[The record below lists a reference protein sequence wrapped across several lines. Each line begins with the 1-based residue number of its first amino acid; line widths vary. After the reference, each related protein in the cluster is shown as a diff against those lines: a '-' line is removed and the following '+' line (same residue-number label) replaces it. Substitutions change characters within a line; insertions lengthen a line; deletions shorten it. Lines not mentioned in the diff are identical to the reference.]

1 MRITKTVVLAALL
14 LAFAAAPSADAQV
27 EEWTLYGGVFDLDRE
42 LETWEVGVEARFG
55 VFEIP
60 LGSRFALPIE
70 PGAGLM
76 AHGEGGGYAYAT
88 FRVPF
93 DRLWPERWP
102 QRLRV
107 TPYTGVGFYEPG
119 DGKDLGGPVEFR
131 SGIDLGWRAGER
143 LWIGLSFYHLS
154 NAVLY
159 DENPGEESLVLT
171 LSWR

>member
-1 MRITKTVVLAALL
+1 MRITKTAVLAALL
-14 LAFAAAPSADAQV
+14 LALAAAPSAHAQV

-42 LETWEVGVEARFG
+42 QETWEVGVEARFG

-70 PGAGLM
+70 PGVGLM
-76 AHGEGGGYAYAT
+76 AHGEGGGYAYST
-88 FRVPF
+88 LRVPF

-102 QRLRV
+102 ERLRV